1 METGTSKTSLKVTA
15 ARFGAWG
22 LGFGLGVGIVLA
34 ASLWF
39 IERPKGWNNRDLVP
53 HNIKAEGIGHA
64 KIEGSNLDVD
74 GIGTSF
80 SFDLQNTTSEDITLP
95 KDVRV
100 MQSEKSSGSLEDSS
114 LVFAKDYFLPAKHTV
129 AVSIQNP
136 NECIKTMKTDECFDA
151 IFKNVGE
158 ILIFDQSAKR
168 EIRLAVPDFSGR
180 KDGAPSFFSTD

>member
-1 METGTSKTSLKVTA
+1 LKVTA